1 MTDSALHPTPKT
13 AIAMVSKFAALLMAG
28 AMSLGIASA
37 SEGGLEPAN
46 VRLDDVAS
54 MQRGARLFF
63 NYCSGCHSLQYV
75 RYSRI
80 AEDLQLDPK
89 DVEKN
94 LIFTGA
100 KIGDHAINHMPHDE
114 AAAWFGKA
122 PPDLSLE
129 ARAKGSD
136 WIYTYL
142 KSFYLDPSRPL
153 GWNNTVFA
161 NVSMPNPLWE
171 LQGQQ
176 ILVHEPAK
184 DAKAGDHA
192 EEGHGTLQ
200 MHVAGTQTPEQF
212 DRTVRDISAF
222 LQYVGE
228 PAALKREAMGIW
240 VLLYLA
246 FFTFIAWLLKNEF
259 WKDVH

>member
-1 MTDSALHPTPKT
+1 MTRTT
-13 AIAMVSKFAALLMAG
+13 ALLSGFVLLLAG
-28 AMSLGIASA
+28 VAAA
-37 SEGGLEPAN
+37 PATAAAAEGGGVEAAN
-46 VRLDDVAS
+46 VRLDDLAS

-63 NYCSGCHSLQYV
+63 NYCSGCHSLQYL

-80 AEDLQLDPK
+80 ADDLELDPR
-89 DVEKN
+89 DVEKSFV
-94 LIFTGA
+94 FTGG
-100 KIGDHAINHMPHDE
+100 KIGDHAVSHMPAE
-114 AAAWFGKA
+114 QAAAWFGKA

-153 GWNNTVFA
+153 GWNNTLFA

-176 ILVHEPAK
+176 VLEREGGATEGEGKLVL
-184 DAKAGDHA
+184 HA
-192 EEGHGTLQ
+192 PGR
-200 MHVAGTQTPEQF
+200 QTPEQF
-212 DRTVRDISAF
+212 DRTVRDLTAF
-222 LQYVGE
+222 LQYAGE
-228 PAALKREAMGIW
+228 PAALKRESMGVW

-246 FFTFIAWLLKNEF
+246 FFTFIAWLLKHEF

>member
-1 MTDSALHPTPKT
+1 MNMTSWSALF
-13 AIAMVSKFAALLMAG
+13 SRFAAVMMAG
-28 AMSLGIASA
+28 LMTYGVATAA
-37 SEGGLEPAN
+37 EEGGGEAVN
-46 VRLDDVAS
+46 IRLDDVAA

-63 NYCSGCHSLQYV
+63 NYCSGCHSLEYM

-80 AEDLQLDPK
+80 AEDLQLDPA

-94 LIFTGA
+94 FVFTGG
-100 KIGDHAINHMPHDE
+100 KIGDHAISHMPAE
-114 AAAWFGKA
+114 QAAAWFGKA

-129 ARAKGSD
+129 ARSKGSD
-136 WIYTYL
+136 WIYNYL

-153 GWNNTVFA
+153 GWNNTVFP
-161 NVSMPNPLWE
+161 NVSMPNPLWQ

-176 ILVHEPAK
+176 IAHL
-184 DAKAGDHA
+184 KAA
-192 EEGHGTLQ
+192 EAGHDPEIEKLELRTPGS
-200 MHVAGTQTPEQF
+200 QTPAEF
-212 DRTVRDISAF
+212 DRTVRDLSAF

-228 PAALKREAMGIW
+228 PAALKREAMGVW

-246 FFTFIAWLLKNEF
+246 LFTFIAYLLKLEF

>member
-1 MTDSALHPTPKT
+1 MTSGSTLFLRLVAMLLCALMTLGVAT
-13 AIAMVSKFAALLMAG
+13 AAE
-28 AMSLGIASA
+28 
-37 SEGGLEPAN
+37 EGGGEPAN
-46 VRLDDVAS
+46 IRLDDIAG

-63 NYCSGCHSLQYV
+63 NYCSGCHSLEYM

-94 LIFTGA
+94 FVFTGG
-100 KIGDHAINHMPHDE
+100 KIGDHAISHMPAE
-114 AAAWFGKA
+114 QAATWFGKV

-129 ARAKGSD
+129 ARSKGSD
-136 WIYTYL
+136 WIYNYL

-153 GWNNTVFA
+153 GWNNTVFP
-161 NVSMPNPLWE
+161 NVSMPNPLWQ

-176 ILVHEPAK
+176 IAHMKPA
-184 DAKAGDHA
+184 
-192 EEGHGTLQ
+192 
-200 MHVAGTQTPEQF
+200 VAGHDPEIEKLELKIAGNQSPAEF
-212 DRTVRDISAF
+212 DRTARDLSAF

-228 PAALKREAMGIW
+228 PAALKREAMGVW

-246 FFTFIAWLLKNEF
+246 LFTFIAYLLKLEF